1 VAFSLLRTLAA
12 VKRANRQAAATL
24 RKSKSAL
31 SGTALNDAD
40 YHVIYTF
47 FISGCIA
54 VLLRLP
60 LYQFAAGY
68 PVSSRN
74 PWPKVE
80 PSTVT
85 GPSQ

>member
-1 VAFSLLRTLAA
+1 M
-12 VKRANRQAAATL
+12 L

-31 SGTALNDAD
+31 CGTALNDAD
-40 YHVIYTF
+40 YHVIDTC
-47 FISGCIA
+47 FISGCISGCNSGCISGYIS
-54 VLLRLP
+54 VLLRLA
-60 LYQFAAGY
+60 LSQFAAGY